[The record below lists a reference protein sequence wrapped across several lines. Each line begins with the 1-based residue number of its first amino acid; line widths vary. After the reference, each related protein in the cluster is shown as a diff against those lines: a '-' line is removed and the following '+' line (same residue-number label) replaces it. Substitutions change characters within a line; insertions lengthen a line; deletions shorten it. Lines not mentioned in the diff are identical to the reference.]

1 VVTINYEILQCIKI
15 GIILLQCIIYRGFQV
30 VIKVWDDMRTR
41 VNYDRMFS

>member
-1 VVTINYEILQCIKI
+1 MRSYNVLKCALQ

-30 VIKVWDDMRTR
+30 VIKVWDDMRAR